1 MSGGY
6 ISLFTN
12 SNYFSDADLQNALPD
27 FQSQVSYEFNYYWG
41 LYAYLDDSGGGS
53 PVFVTDYGG
62 DPTTIGYLG
71 YHSID
76 TNYNPYAIVYADVCA
91 YYNTPVTGVIS
102 HELLEMLADQLT
114 DTVDLYDNGDGTGFI
129 VDQEVCDP
137 CEMSLY
143 YEAPNGNIVSDFV
156 TPAWFMPG
164 DPNPV
169 DFLGAIPGPWQLASG
184 GYVCYQDVTLS
195 GLICVAGDKI
205 QRTMARA
212 KESMTLIDNPV
223 ADMIQQVKSRGRRVQ
238 SLPKAG
244 KAGEITVV
252 KRKDVPKV
260 ATMGQ
265 FSREMPKNGQVQ
277 RTPAKAQRV
286 PAKAQAASD

>member
-12 SNYFSDADLQNALPD
+12 SNNFSDADLQNALPD
-27 FQSQVSYEFNYYWG
+27 LQSQVANEFNYYWG
-41 LYAYLDDSGGGS
+41 MYAYLDDSGSGT
-53 PVFVTDYGG
+53 PLFITDYGG
-62 DPTTIGYLG
+62 DPGYLG
-71 YHSID
+71 FHTID
-76 TNYNPYAIVYADVCA
+76 GNYNPYAIVYADVCVQ
-91 YYNTPVTGVIS
+91 YNTPVTGVIS
-102 HELLEMLADQLT
+102 HELLEMMADPLV

-156 TPAWFMPG
+156 TPAWFVPG

-195 GLICVAGDKI
+195 GLVCVAGERI
-205 QRTMARA
+205 QRTIAKARETI
-212 KESMTLIDNPV
+212 KRVDNPHTEL
-223 ADMIQQVKSRGRRVQ
+223 IRQLRSKGRLVQ
-238 SLPKAG
+238 PPKIG
-244 KAGEITVV
+244 PITVV
-252 KRKDVPKV
+252 KRQDVHRV
-260 ATMGQ
+260 SRAGQ
-265 FSREMPKNGQVQ
+265 
-277 RTPAKAQRV
+277 TPQARPEPPAAPTRVPARAQRV
-286 PAKAQAASD
+286 PAKE